1 MDEKSDLSNLRRLR
15 EVNWAEIEAEE
26 TRLLR
31 ALTPAEGMREF
42 FLIQAA
48 SEYQYQLTE
57 ELFQREREAQL
68 ILMQTRL
75 ALIEERR
82 KISVEALTESVVQ
95 MQQRLEAAGIPSVLI
110 GGLAVS
116 AWGEPRG
123 TRDVDLK
130 IMLKRE
136 DAQRLLDLL
145 GKDYTPFHAEPLRNL
160 QGNGLLFVRD
170 QSGTRIDLHLAD
182 TSFDESAIARGQ
194 LVELQPGRK
203 VRVCSPEDLIV
214 YKWLAPRGRDYDDIV
229 SVIRRQQDQL
239 DDAYI
244 VKWLKEFEQAL
255 DDSTLVRDYQRMRKT
270 KSFKLK

>member
-1 MDEKSDLSNLRRLR
+1 MAEKGDLRRIR
-15 EVNWAEIEAEE
+15 EVNWDEVEAEE

-48 SEYQYQLTE
+48 SEHQYRLTD

-68 ILMQTRL
+68 IRMQTRL
-75 ALIEERR
+75 ALVEERR
-82 KISVEALTESVVQ
+82 KVPVDALIESVVQ
-95 MQQRLEAAGIPSVLI
+95 MQQHLETAGIPSVLI

-136 DAQRLLDLL
+136 DAQRLLDVL
-145 GKDYTPFHAEPLRNL
+145 GQAYTPFHADPLRNL
-160 QGNGLLFVRD
+160 RGNGLLFVRD
-170 QSGTRIDLHLAD
+170 PAGTRIDLHLAD

-194 LVELQPGRK
+194 LVELQPGWT

-239 DDAYI
+239 DDAYV
-244 VKWLKEFEQAL
+244 VKWLKEFEEAL
-255 DDSTLVRDYQRMRKT
+255 DDSTLVRDYQQMRKT
-270 KSFKLK
+270 QSFKLK